1 MAFRAVLAAAAPPPA
16 RKTFHSQVG
25 SASTIYWPGKN
36 CWYRDGR
43 RRQLVASTWAV
54 VGTRVCRSN
63 ATGLRFARCWF
74 WEIDPMPSRKT
85 SAVHHAMFFPENG
98 TAPSRFRNGIPC
110 HRWLVALRKACGM
123 PVANGGVMEKLKPLH
138 CLAFVV
144 ITLFLASCAS
154 QTQPA
159 TTSTTTSGTTQS
171 KSPLDRE
178 GGNGLASMI
187 H

>member
-1 MAFRAVLAAAAPPPA
+1 MPFKENER
-16 RKTFHSQVG
+16 HS
-25 SASTIYWPGKN
+25 P
-36 CWYRDGR
+36 RD
-43 RRQLVASTWAV
+43 V
-54 VGTRVCRSN
+54 
-63 ATGLRFARCWF
+63 
-74 WEIDPMPSRKT
+74 
-85 SAVHHAMFFPENG
+85 FPENG
-98 TAPSRFRNGIPC
+98 TAPSRFRNDIPRR
-110 HRWLVALRKACGM
+110 RWLVSLRTACGM

-159 TTSTTTSGTTQS
+159 TTSTTTQS
-171 KSPLDRE
+171 QSPLDRE